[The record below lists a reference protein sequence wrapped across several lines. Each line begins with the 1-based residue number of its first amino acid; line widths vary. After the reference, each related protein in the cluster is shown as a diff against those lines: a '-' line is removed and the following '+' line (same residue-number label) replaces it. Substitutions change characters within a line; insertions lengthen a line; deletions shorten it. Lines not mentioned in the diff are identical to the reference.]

1 MLNLRNRQASTAN
14 LSEIQE
20 NRPKIVGN
28 ARFGWKSS
36 HNVAYIL
43 QINSANHRTKE
54 IKNRDNKGKCGK

>member
-20 NRPKIVGN
+20 NRPKIEGN
-28 ARFGWKSS
+28 AIFGLKSS

-43 QINSANHRTKE
+43 QIMYANYRTKE
-54 IKNRDNKGKCGK
+54 TQNRENKGKCGK